1 MMTSLCSLQ
10 ARLFARPRH
19 HRSIRCQAAL
29 HDFVP
34 SQQLSAVG
42 IKELF
47 DAHNE
52 VGLQLVGIFQP
63 LVFHS
68 LLALGACFPLLLP
81 SFVAPDVDIFG
92 GEKLHHL
99 GENTFEKGKHAIVSG
114 AEVGAGIGLTLACEV
129 WIGSKYLVAMAWHLY
144 FGYHGDVP
152 FGRVCHDVAHFVLRI
167 ISAISPRIV
176 GVAVAPVVFAP
187 PFSPVV
193 LGSVGRFLNQFG
205 VFLHLQTPSSTIG

>member
-1 MMTSLCSLQ
+1 MMTGLCSLQ
-10 ARLFARPRH
+10 ASLFARPRH
-19 HRSIRCQAAL
+19 HGSIGCQSAL

-42 IKELF
+42 IKEFF
-47 DAHNE
+47 DAHDE

-81 SFVAPDVDIFG
+81 SLVAPDVDIFG
-92 GEKLHHL
+92 GEELHHL
-99 GENTFEKGKHAIVSG
+99 GEYTFEKGKHAIVSG
-114 AEVGAGIGLTLACEV
+114 AEVGAGIGLTLASEV
-129 WIGSKYLVAMAWHLY
+129 WIGGKHLVAMAWHLY

-152 FGRVCHDVAHFVLRI
+152 FGRVCHEVAHFVLRI

-205 VFLHLQTPSSTIG
+205 VFLHLQTPSSAIG

>member
-1 MMTSLCSLQ
+1 MTGLCSLQ
-10 ARLFARPRH
+10 ASLFARPRH
-19 HRSIRCQAAL
+19 HRSIWCQSAL

-42 IKELF
+42 IKELL
-47 DAHNE
+47 DAHDE

-68 LLALGACFPLLLP
+68 FLALGARFPLLLP
-81 SFVAPDVDIFG
+81 SLVAPDVDVLR

-99 GENTFEKGKHAIVSG
+99 GENAFEKGENTIVSRT
-114 AEVGAGIGLTLACEV
+114 EVGTGIGLPFASEV
-129 WIGSKYLVAMAWHLY
+129 WVGSKHLVTMAWHLY
-144 FGYHGDVP
+144 LGYDGDVS
-152 FGRVCHDVAHFVLRI
+152 FGSVCHDIAHLVLRI

-176 GVAVAPVVFAP
+176 GMAVASVVFAP
-187 PFSPVV
+187 PFSPVI

-205 VFLHLQTPSSTIG
+205 VFLHLQTPSSAIG